1 MNRLDRY
8 IAGSVLRSL
17 LLAGFALAA
26 LFSLLEFVEQ
36 LTFVGQ
42 GRYRILDALS
52 FTALTIPA
60 RILQVAPAA
69 ILLGNLLALGG
80 LARTSEITALRALGV
95 SEARIVGAVLQL
107 AGGLVVILF
116 LLAQYVV
123 PPAQQYALGHRTA
136 ALADTAPGRSGSNF
150 WAQRDRQYLNV
161 GRFRDGNIPTDISIY
176 AFAEDGSLSSYI
188 HAERGDLHDRDWTLY
203 DVTRKFPVSANQ
215 LRTETLPVL
224 VWRSF
229 LPPQQTQLLTL
240 PPESIPP
247 VALFRYVRD
256 LERRGQESL
265 RYKQELWARIA
276 LPFSIAAMVLVA
288 VPFVFGPTRSQSTG
302 GQIAIAA
309 LVGMA
314 FTLVQQIAS
323 RLDLLLNLN
332 PALTALT
339 PPLAVMG
346 LSLWLFRRLH
356 R

>member
-1 MNRLDRY
+1 MNHLDRY
-8 IAGSVLRSL
+8 VAGAVLRSL
-17 LLAGFALAA
+17 LMAGLGLTA

-42 GRYRILDALS
+42 GRYRALDALTY
-52 FTALTIPA
+52 TAMTIPA
-60 RILQVAPAA
+60 RLLQVTPAA
-69 ILLGNLLALGG
+69 VLLGNLLALGA
-80 LARTSEITALRALGV
+80 LARSSEITALRALGV
-95 SEARIVGAVLQL
+95 SEARIISAVLKL
-107 AGGLVVILF
+107 AGALVIILF

-123 PPAQQYALGHRTA
+123 PSAQQYALGHRTA
-136 ALADTAPGRSGSNF
+136 ALADTAPGRSGTNF
-150 WAQRDRQYLNV
+150 WAERDRQYLNV

-176 AFAEDGSLSSYI
+176 TFAEDGSLSSYI
-188 HAERGDLHDRDWTLY
+188 HAERGDLQGRDWVLY
-203 DVTRKFPVSANQ
+203 DVMRKYPVTVNQ
-215 LRTETLPVL
+215 LRTEKMARL

-276 LPFSIAAMVLVA
+276 LPFSIAAMILVA
-288 VPFVFGPTRSQSTG
+288 APFVFGPTRSQSTG
-302 GQIAIAA
+302 GQVAIAA

-332 PALTALT
+332 PALTALA
-339 PPLAVMG
+339 PPLGVMA
-346 LSLWLFRRLH
+346 LSLWLFKRLH